1 MSLGM
6 QAGTARI
13 RGDPSPPDLW
23 RIGGTG
29 DWLRGHEEAVRA
41 DRISMVRVDLQ
52 RPVRFFRLSVFGDW
66 ASAGGEDFYAVG
78 AGFVY
83 MDGMMRVDIARGLRW
98 GREGGPA
105 PALRL
110 HLLGDSFF

>member
-1 MSLGM
+1 MRGLAGDSPHVRALVEAALVVPLPGRMSLGM

-52 RPVRFFRLSVFGDW
+52 LAGSLLPSLRVR
-66 ASAGGEDFYAVG
+66 
-78 AGFVY
+78 
-83 MDGMMRVDIARGLRW
+83 
-98 GREGGPA
+98 
-105 PALRL
+105 
-110 HLLGDSFF
+110 